1 MPAMLTTSASLLKRL
16 KERSEQDAWKR
27 FVLLYTPLL
36 CCWAGRLGAQNA
48 DADDLVQDVF
58 TLLYQK
64 LPEFTYRPQKSF
76 RAWLRTVLVNK
87 WREGRRRRPIPTCAD
102 PAAVLTL
109 ATPDPQVDFT
119 EEEYRRFLVRRA
131 FHLMQAEF
139 TPTTWK
145 ACWETT
151 VGDKAPAEVA
161 DELGISVRA
170 VYLARIRVLQRLRQ
184 EMDGLLD

>member
-1 MPAMLTTSASLLKRL
+1 MLTTSASLLKRL
-16 KERSEQDAWKR
+16 KERSEQEAWKR
-27 FVLLYTPLL
+27 FVFLYTPLL
-36 CCWAGRLGAQNA
+36 CCWANRLGAQEA

-76 RAWLRTVLVNK
+76 RAWLHTVLVNK
-87 WREGRRRRPIPTCAD
+87 WREGKRRCSISTCTNPT
-102 PAAVLTL
+102 AVLTL
-109 ATPDPQVDFT
+109 ETPDPGIDFT
-119 EEEYRRFLVRRA
+119 EEEYRRFLVHRA
-131 FHLMQAEF
+131 LQLMQAEF

-151 VGDKAPAEVA
+151 MGDKAPAEVA

-184 EMDGLLD
+184 EMDGLLE